1 MPHTPSG
8 KPVMVSA
15 KRIFDAVRLGDTV
28 GLSGLLKQG
37 ADLETRNEANN
48 TSLHYAIVKGSAKAA
63 LLLIEAGAPIDA
75 QGEVR
80 RTPLMLA
87 LALDMNPVAEA
98 LLEKGADTSLKDK
111 FNATALS
118 IVKASGNAKGMQL
131 MFARLGEKE
140 LYEEALWAIG
150 EDDVESLK
158 FLVEKMGVKLSSP
171 GPGGIVLADDI
182 ALWGDGEVADYVAKA
197 TSSETARQAASKLRP
212 GLQAPKQ
219 ARFSKKN
226 GSAP

>member
-1 MPHTPSG
+1 MPQTPSG

-48 TSLHYAIVKGSAKAA
+48 TSLHYAIVQGRMKAA
-63 LLLIEAGAPIDA
+63 LLLIEAGASIDA
-75 QGEVR
+75 QGDAR

-111 FNATALS
+111 FNATALG
-118 IVKASGNAKGMQL
+118 IVKASENAKGKQL
-131 MFARLGEKE
+131 LFARLDEKE
-140 LYEEALWAIG
+140 LYEEALWAIR
-150 EDDVESLK
+150 EDDAGSLK
-158 FLVEKMGVKLSSP
+158 FLVEKMGVKLASP
-171 GPGGIVLADDI
+171 GPDGTVLADDM
-182 ALWGDGEVADYVAKA
+182 ALWADGKVSDYVAKA
-197 TSSETARQAASKLRP
+197 TSGETAKQAASKLRP
-212 GLQAPKQ
+212 GLKAPKR
-219 ARFSKKN
+219 ATFGKN
-226 GSAP
+226 KP